1 MEKEIKGEMRGR
13 RKKGTTRKIWEK
25 AHVVDTT
32 V

>member
-1 MEKEIKGEMRGR
+1 MEKEIKGEMRG

-32 V
+32 I